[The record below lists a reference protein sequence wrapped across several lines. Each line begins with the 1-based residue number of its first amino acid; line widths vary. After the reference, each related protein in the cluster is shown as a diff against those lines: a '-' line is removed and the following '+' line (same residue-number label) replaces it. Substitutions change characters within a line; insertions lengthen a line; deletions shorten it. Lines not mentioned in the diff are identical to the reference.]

1 MNAAHPFS
9 HKDVDKRI
17 RRLVEACVANI
28 EQDPRLLD
36 EARIQVGRYS
46 NVLLRQEWESLLEL
60 PWPKLKRV
68 LLEESDEG
76 DRIRQSVPFGGFL
89 SEELRMHILD
99 TS

>member
-9 HKDVDKRI
+9 HRDVDRRI

-28 EQDPRLLD
+28 ESDPKLLD

-46 NVLLRQEWESLLEL
+46 NALLRKEWERLLEL
-60 PWPKLKRV
+60 PWLQLKV
-68 LLEESDEG
+68 ILLDESDEG